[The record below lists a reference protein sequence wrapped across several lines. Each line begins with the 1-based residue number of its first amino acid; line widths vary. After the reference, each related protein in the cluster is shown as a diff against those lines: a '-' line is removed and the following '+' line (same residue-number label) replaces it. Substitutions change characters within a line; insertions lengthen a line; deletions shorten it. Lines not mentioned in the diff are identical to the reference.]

1 MLIAFHCV
9 EPNKNK
15 NEKDNVEKHS
25 VEDTKTVLIQDN
37 KEAEQIEVG
46 LLDTQSKELWDMFNT
61 MQQNTEQL
69 MKRVVKLEER
79 KERVEGA
86 RYTAKSRNSEQE
98 QCDRDSFRGRV
109 VEADRE
115 ATELWDM
122 YDSIQL
128 DAELLEGRVGRLE
141 HKENANNNTEQ
152 GATDSD
158 TDVFYSC

>member
-1 MLIAFHCV
+1 M
-9 EPNKNK
+9 
-15 NEKDNVEKHS
+15 S
-25 VEDTKTVLIQDN
+25 YT
-37 KEAEQIEVG
+37 
-46 LLDTQSKELWDMFNT
+46 SY
-61 MQQNTEQL
+61 
-69 MKRVVKLEER
+69 ER

-98 QCDRDSFRGRV
+98 QCDRDSFRRRV

-115 ATELWDM
+115 ATELWDL

-141 HKENANNNTEQ
+141 HKENANNNTDQ